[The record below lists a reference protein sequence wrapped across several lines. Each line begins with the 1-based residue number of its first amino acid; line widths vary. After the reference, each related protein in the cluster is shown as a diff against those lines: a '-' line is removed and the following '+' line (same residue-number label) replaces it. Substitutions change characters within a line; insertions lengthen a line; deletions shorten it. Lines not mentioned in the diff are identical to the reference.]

1 MITRRTALSGLLAS
15 GAALPSLP
23 AAGQGFPDKP
33 LRFLIPFP
41 AGGIVD
47 IVGRAVGERM
57 AVLLGQPVVIDNRPG
72 GNTSIATDI
81 VAKAPPDGHTWVL
94 ATVSHAVAPHLQ
106 KVPFDPIADFAG
118 VAYLANVPAIAVVP
132 AASRFKSMAEL
143 VAAAKA
149 EPGKITYLNPGAG
162 TSIHLNMELL
172 RLRTGAAVTS
182 IPYRGLPPGIP
193 DLLEGRIDLALL
205 SPPLCLPH
213 IKAGKLRALAVAGN
227 ARHRDL
233 PAVPTFPEA
242 GLSDSV
248 VESWYVILAPAK
260 TPKEIVA
267 RLHAV
272 TVEALKDPDV
282 LRKLDNAAAVP
293 PATPV
298 KPADVEALIKRDFA
312 RYGELVKQAGIK
324 VDG

>member
-1 MITRRTALSGLLAS
+1 MTMTGLLA
-15 GAALPSLP
+15 GAAMGWGST
-23 AAGQGFPDKP
+23 AAAFPDKP
-33 LRFLIPFP
+33 MRFLIPFP

-47 IVGRAVGERM
+47 IVGRAVGEKL

-72 GNTSIATDI
+72 GNSAIATDV
-81 VAKAPPDGHTWVL
+81 VAKAPADGHTWLL

-106 KVPFDPIADFAG
+106 KVSFDPIGDFAG
-118 VAYLANVPAIAVVP
+118 VAYLGNVPAIAVVP
-132 AASRFKSMAEL
+132 AAARFRTMAEL

-149 EPGKITYLNPGAG
+149 EPGKLTYLNPGAG

-172 RLRTGAAVTS
+172 RQRTGATLTS

-213 IKAGKLRALAVAGN
+213 IRTGKLRALAVAGN
-227 ARHRDL
+227 NRHRDL
-233 PAVPTFPEA
+233 PDVPTFADA

-248 VESWYVILAPAK
+248 VESWYVVLVPAK
-260 TPKEIVA
+260 TPKEVIA
-267 RLHAV
+267 RLHAAIM
-272 TVEALKDPDV
+272 EALKDDEV
-282 LRKLDNAAAVP
+282 RKKLDNAAAVP

-298 KPADVEALIKRDFA
+298 APADVDALIKRDLA